1 MLKGSNDYKYTV
13 GTFQITYVMILLS
26 GSRVIF
32 HKKVNMNDSERLQR
46 QLYAL
51 TEIAKT
57 LTLPL
62 ELPDLLNA
70 VVQKIVGVIE
80 PAEVGAVMLW
90 DQPAGLFRSAA
101 AFGYDAQELS
111 KLGLRAGE
119 AITGKVFDEG
129 IGRLLSTPERVAEA
143 MADLRPSNKAV
154 MAKAL
159 GSEALPRCTLAAP
172 IQVGVFKYG
181 VLILETI
188 HGPTVFSEDDLPFL
202 QTISDLIA
210 LAIDRDRLAS
220 QADEVREGRRAER
233 MRSEVLAT
241 LSHELRMPLTAIQ
254 GYSSA
259 LLLDNVDWSE
269 EKRGK
274 FLHLIEEESENMQS
288 MLKNILDSSLIDV
301 DQLSIHR
308 EPIRLQ
314 HLARDVADEMQYRSQ
329 IHRFIVDFPEK
340 FPIITIDPRW
350 IKQVFR
356 NILDNAIKYS
366 PEGGLIVIRGE
377 ERVSDVVIMVAD
389 QGIGISP
396 ENLIPLFE
404 RYFRV
409 RSVAS
414 LHIPGTGLGLPI
426 ARAIIEGHGGRI
438 WAESNLGEGT
448 TVYFSL
454 PKTQR

>member
-1 MLKGSNDYKYTV
+1 
-13 GTFQITYVMILLS
+13 
-26 GSRVIF
+26 
-32 HKKVNMNDSERLQR
+32 MNNTERLQR
-46 QLYAL
+46 QIYAL

-62 ELPDLLNA
+62 ELPELLNA
-70 VVQKIVGVIE
+70 VIQKIIGVIE

-90 DQPAGLFRSAA
+90 DQPAGLFKPAA
-101 AFGYDAQELS
+101 AFGYEPKALS
-111 KLGLRAGE
+111 ELGLRAGE

-129 IGRLLSTPERVAEA
+129 VGCLLNTPERVAEA

-154 MAKAL
+154 MARAL
-159 GSEALPRCTLAAP
+159 GSEIYPSCTLAAP
-172 IQVGVFKYG
+172 IQVGTYKYG

-188 HGPTVFSEDDLPFL
+188 CGPAVFSEDDLPFL

-220 QADEVREGRRAER
+220 QADEVREESRAGR
-233 MRSEVLAT
+233 MRSEVLAI

-269 EKRGK
+269 EKRSK
-274 FLHLIEEESENMQS
+274 FLHMIEEESETMQS
-288 MLKNILDSSLIDV
+288 LLNNILDSSLIDV
-301 DQLSIHR
+301 DQLIIDR
-308 EPIRLQ
+308 QPTRLPQ
-314 HLARDVADEMQYRSQ
+314 LAWALADEMPYQAQ
-329 IHRFIVDFPEK
+329 IHRIIVEFPDK
-340 FPIITIDPRW
+340 FPILEIDPHW
-350 IKQVFR
+350 IKHVFR

-377 ERVSDVVIMVAD
+377 ERNSDVVVMIAD

-396 ENLIPLFE
+396 EDLIPIFE

-426 ARAIIEGHGGRI
+426 ARAIVESHGGRM
-438 WAESNLGEGT
+438 WAESKLGEGT
-448 TVYFSL
+448 TIYFTL
-454 PKTQR
+454 PKPHT

>member
-1 MLKGSNDYKYTV
+1 MDD
-13 GTFQITYVMILLS
+13 I
-26 GSRVIF
+26 
-32 HKKVNMNDSERLQR
+32 ERLQR

-62 ELPDLLNA
+62 ELPELLNA
-70 VVQKIVGVIE
+70 VIQKIIGVIE

-90 DQPAGLFRSAA
+90 DQPSGLFRPAA
-101 AFGYDAQELS
+101 AFGYDSNALS
-111 KLGLRAGE
+111 ELGLRAGE

-143 MADLRPSNKAV
+143 MADIRPSNRAV
-154 MAKAL
+154 MTRAL
-159 GSEALPRCTLAAP
+159 GSDALPRCTLAAP
-172 IQVGVFKYG
+172 IQVGINKYG

-188 HGPTVFSEDDLPFL
+188 QGPTVFSQGDLPFL

-210 LAIDRDRLAS
+210 LAIDRDRLAA
-220 QADEVREGRRAER
+220 QADEVRQERRAER

-259 LLLDNVDWSE
+259 LLLDDVDWSE
-269 EKRGK
+269 EKRQK
-274 FLHLIEEESENMQS
+274 FLHMIEQESENMQS
-288 MLKNILDSSLIDV
+288 MLKDILDSSLIDV
-301 DQLSIHR
+301 DQLIIER
-308 EPIRLQ
+308 EPVRL
-314 HLARDVADEMQYRSQ
+314 HRLARDVAEEMQYHTKN
-329 IHRFIVDFPEK
+329 HRIIVDFPDK
-340 FPIITIDPRW
+340 FPILEIDPRW

-377 ERVSDVVIMVAD
+377 LRTSDVVIMIAD
-389 QGIGISP
+389 QGMGISP
-396 ENLIPLFE
+396 EDLIPLFE

-409 RSVAS
+409 RSAVS
-414 LHIPGTGLGLPI
+414 FHIPGTGLGLPI
-426 ARAIIEGHGGRI
+426 ARAIVERHGGRI
-438 WAESNLGEGT
+438 WAESDLGEGT
-448 TVYFSL
+448 TIYFSL
-454 PKTQR
+454 PKASP

>member
-1 MLKGSNDYKYTV
+1 
-13 GTFQITYVMILLS
+13 
-26 GSRVIF
+26 
-32 HKKVNMNDSERLQR
+32 MNDTERLQR

-51 TEIAKT
+51 IEIAKT
-57 LTLPL
+57 LTSPL
-62 ELPDLLNA
+62 ELPELLNA
-70 VVQKIVGVIE
+70 VIQKIVGVIE

-90 DQPAGLFRSAA
+90 DQSAGLFRPAA
-101 AFGYDAQELS
+101 AFGYDVHALNE
-111 KLGLRAGE
+111 LGLRAGE

-129 IGRLLSTPERVAEA
+129 VGRLLSSPDRVAEA

-154 MAKAL
+154 IARAL

-172 IQVGVFKYG
+172 IQAGSYKYG
-181 VLILETI
+181 VLVLETI
-188 HGPTVFSEDDLPFL
+188 RGPAVFLEDDLPFL

-220 QADEVREGRRAER
+220 QADEVREERRAER

-274 FLHLIEEESENMQS
+274 FLHLIEEESENMQL
-288 MLKNILDSSLIDV
+288 MVNNILDSSLIDV
-301 DQLSIHR
+301 DQLILDR
-308 EPIRLQ
+308 QPTRLT
-314 HLARDVADEMQYRSQ
+314 HLARVAADEMQYRTQ
-329 IHRFIVDFPEK
+329 IHRIIVEIPDK
-340 FPIITIDPRW
+340 FPILRIDPRW

-377 ERVSDVVIMVAD
+377 ERPTDVIIMVAD

-396 ENLIPLFE
+396 EDLIPLFE

-426 ARAIIEGHGGRI
+426 ARAIVEGHGGRI

-448 TVYFSL
+448 TIYFTL
-454 PKTQR
+454 PKTPL

>member
-1 MLKGSNDYKYTV
+1 
-13 GTFQITYVMILLS
+13 
-26 GSRVIF
+26 
-32 HKKVNMNDSERLQR
+32 MNDIERLQR

-62 ELPDLLNA
+62 ELPELLNA
-70 VVQKIVGVIE
+70 VIQKIVGVIE
-80 PAEVGAVMLW
+80 PAEVGAVMVW

-101 AFGYDAQELS
+101 AFGYDAQALS
-111 KLGLRAGE
+111 ELGLRAGE
-119 AITGKVFDEG
+119 AITGKVFDDG
-129 IGRLLSTPERVAEA
+129 MGRLVSTPEEVADA
-143 MADLRPSNKAV
+143 MADLRPSNRAV
-154 MAKAL
+154 MTRAL
-159 GSEALPRCTLAAP
+159 GSDVLPSCTLAAP
-172 IQVGVFKYG
+172 IQVGSYKYG
-181 VLILETI
+181 VLVLETI
-188 HGPTVFSEDDLPFL
+188 RGPAVFSENDLPFV

-220 QADEVREGRRAER
+220 QADEIREERRAER

-259 LLLDNVDWSE
+259 LLMDEVNWSE
-269 EKRGK
+269 EKREK
-274 FLHLIEEESENMQS
+274 FLHMIEEESENMQT
-288 MLKNILDSSLIDV
+288 MLKDILDSSLIDV
-301 DQLSIHR
+301 DQLIVER
-308 EPIRLQ
+308 QPVRLQ
-314 HLARDVADEMQYRSQ
+314 HLARDVAEEMQHRTQ
-329 IHRFIVDFPEK
+329 IHRIIVDFPDR
-340 FPIITIDPRW
+340 FPILEIDPRW

-366 PEGGLIVIRGE
+366 LEGGLIVIRGE
-377 ERVSDVVIMVAD
+377 ERPTDVVIMVAD

-396 ENLIPLFE
+396 EDLIPLFE

-426 ARAIIEGHGGRI
+426 ARAIVEGHGGRI

-448 TVYFSL
+448 TIYFSL
-454 PKTQR
+454 PKTAP